1 MDRGAHQNNH
11 RRGRARRK
19 GRFSPI
25 TRRILAVNVF
35 ALAVLVS
42 GLLYVGQ
49 YREGLIRTEIAAL
62 TTQADLIA
70 AALGEAA
77 VSDGDSENP
86 VLAEDVARQIVRR
99 LAATSR
105 TRAQLIDTRGRVV
118 SDSQFLV
125 GPGGTV
131 RIDELPPPGDGEG
144 LGGFVLGAYERAARW
159 FRGASG
165 RGPGLDDAGTGSQL
179 PETRLALAG
188 EHGSG
193 VQIGPDGEMIIS
205 VAAPV
210 QRYKRV
216 LGALL
221 LFRDSREI
229 DEAVFQ
235 VRMDILKMFGVAL
248 LITVLLSVYLA
259 GTIARPLRRLSLAAD
274 RVRHGLSRQY
284 RLPDLS
290 GRQDEIGDLGWALR
304 EMTEA
309 LWDRMD
315 AIEGFA
321 ADVAHEIKNPLTSLR
336 SAVETAARVSDPE
349 QQRKLMAIIQD
360 DVSRLDRLITDI
372 SDASRLDAELSRA
385 EMATVDIAGL
395 VATLKDAYGAT
406 AEERKTSLVLDAEDN
421 LPCLVTGLEDR
432 LVQVFRNLIGNA
444 LSFSPEGGRITL
456 RIRRRDDDV
465 RVLVEDHGP
474 GIPAGA
480 EEQIFERFYQ
490 ERPASE
496 KFGTHSGL
504 GLSISKQ
511 IVEAHGG
518 SIRAENYEDFSTGC
532 TGARFV
538 VELPLGPIDTPNP

>member
-1 MDRGAHQNNH
+1 MDRGAHQNNR
-11 RRGRARRK
+11 RRGRARPK

-77 VSDGDSENP
+77 VSDDDSENQAL
-86 VLAEDVARQIVRR
+86 VEDVARQIVRR

-105 TRAQLIDTRGRVV
+105 TRAQLIDTQGRVIG
-118 SDSQFLV
+118 DSRFLV

-131 RIDELPPPGDGEG
+131 RIDELPPPSDGGG
-144 LGGFVLGAYERAARW
+144 LGGLVLGAYERAARW
-159 FRGASG
+159 FRGASA
-165 RGPGLDDAGTGSQL
+165 RGPGLDDAGTGSRL

-235 VRMDILKMFGVAL
+235 VRLDILKVFGVAL

-290 GRQDEIGDLGWALR
+290 HRQDEIGDLGWALR

-309 LWDRMD
+309 LWNRMD

-406 AEERKTSLVLDAEDN
+406 AEERKIGLVLDAGDD
-421 LPCLVTGLEDR
+421 LPCLVSGLEDR

-465 RVLVEDHGP
+465 QVLVEDHGP
-474 GIPAGA
+474 GIPEGA

-490 ERPASE
+490 ERPVTE

-518 SIRAENYEDFSTGC
+518 SICAENHEDFSTGC